1 MMNQTQKKSHLI
13 RNIAIA
19 AIVIILLF
27 IVVNYI
33 VTYRSSTPT
42 YRSSTPTTFTFSDTI
57 NIPPSS
63 FEYLSIN
70 VPSSA
75 KDATLSIYFIAQGG
89 SGNDIRC
96 YVMDPTSFVNWE
108 NNQQAYF
115 FMYNSGQVTTAKATI
130 ILPGPGTY
138 YIVFD
143 NTFSVFSYKIVN
155 YTITLSYYT

>member
-19 AIVIILLF
+19 TIVIILFF

-33 VTYRSSTPT
+33 VIVT
-42 YRSSTPTTFTFSDTI
+42 YRSSTPTTFTFSNTI
-57 NIPPSS
+57 NISPSS
-63 FEYLSIN
+63 FEYLRIN

-75 KDATLSIYFIAQGG
+75 KDATLSIYFIVQGG

-108 NNQQAYF
+108 NNQQSY